1 MLGLWRNKVLT
12 IRGSVKEADKWQA
25 VWRLLSYKSI
35 KFQALFNKKS
45 AILLEDF
52 KTAKCKEL

>member
-1 MLGLWRNKVLT
+1 M
-12 IRGSVKEADKWQA
+12 GSVKEADKWQA
-25 VWRLLSYKSI
+25 VWRVLSYKSI

-45 AILLEDF
+45 AIILEDF